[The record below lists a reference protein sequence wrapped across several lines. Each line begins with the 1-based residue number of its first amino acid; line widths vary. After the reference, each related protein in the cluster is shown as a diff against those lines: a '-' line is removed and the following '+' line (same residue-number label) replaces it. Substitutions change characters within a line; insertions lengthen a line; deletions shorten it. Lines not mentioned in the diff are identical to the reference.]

1 MKNLNAVL
9 IVLTVA
15 ASIIV
20 TGCSGVRYPK
30 YYALELPAPPDP
42 PTAPEK
48 RASIAVREFKSP
60 QYLRQGPLVYRNSP
74 EEIGFYYYQRW
85 ATDPREV
92 VTDAIIDRLRASGK
106 FAEVEV
112 YDGRSNTDYVL
123 SGRLERL
130 EEVDHAGGINAEVAL
145 SAQMTDV
152 HTGAT
157 VWANNSSETASVS
170 QHNMQAVVGEM
181 SHSMDVAIEKLL
193 SSLPSTPPQT
203 SR

>member
-1 MKNLNAVL
+1 MKNLNAVF

-15 ASIIV
+15 ASIIL

-30 YYALELPAPPDP
+30 YYALELPSPPDP
-42 PTAPEK
+42 PPGPER

-60 QYLRQGPLVYRNSP
+60 GYLRQGPLVYRSSP

-92 VTDAIIDRLRASGK
+92 VTDAIIDRLRASGR
-106 FAEVEV
+106 FAEVKV

-130 EEVDHAGGINAEVAL
+130 EEVDRAGGINVEVAL

-157 VWANNSSETASVS
+157 VWFNNSSETASVS
-170 QHNMQAVVGEM
+170 QHNMLAIVGEM
-181 SHSMDVAIEKLL
+181 NHSMDVAIEKLL
-193 SSLPSTPPQT
+193 SSAPDTPT
-203 SR
+203 LASR